1 MACCCSASVAVGSD
15 LDVCGASCLARRFLL
30 QINAVKL
37 QPSNPFKWA
46 SGWNSPI
53 YCDNRKILAYPKI
66 REFIKNEFISLIKE
80 FDTPT
85 CIAGVATGGIAIG
98 AIVADELGL
107 PFCYV
112 RSEPKSHGMKNN
124 IEGDLKQ
131 DDKVFVIEDLISSGK
146 SSIKAVKD
154 LKEFGVEI
162 TGLGAIFT
170 YGFEVSKNNFLKESC
185 LFKTLSDY
193 SVLLDTA
200 LKNNYISNL
209 ELETLVKWRSSPS
222 TWKPNA

>member
-1 MACCCSASVAVGSD
+1 MNNSKNNAAKVAD
-15 LDVCGASCLARRFLL
+15 FLL

-98 AIVADELGL
+98 AIVAEELGL

-112 RSEPKSHGMKNN
+112 RSESKSHGMKNN
-124 IEGDLKQ
+124 IEGDLKLE
-131 DDKVFVIEDLISSGK
+131 DKVFVIEDLISSGK
-146 SSIKAVKD
+146 SSIKAVRD

-170 YGFEVSKNNFLKESC
+170 YGFEVSENNFSEESC
-185 LFKTLSDY
+185 SFKTLSNY
-193 SVLLDTA
+193 SVLIDTA
-200 LKNNYISNL
+200 LKNNYISNE
-209 ELETLVKWRSSPS
+209 ELETLVKWRNSPS
-222 TWKPNA
+222 TWTPNA

>member
-1 MACCCSASVAVGSD
+1 MNSSINNAAKVAD
-15 LDVCGASCLARRFLL
+15 FLL

-66 REFIKNEFISLIKE
+66 REFIKNEFVSLINE

-98 AIVADELGL
+98 AIVAEELGL

-112 RSEPKSHGMKNN
+112 RSESKSHGMKNN
-124 IEGDLKQ
+124 IEGDLKLE
-131 DDKVFVIEDLISSGK
+131 DKVFVIEDLISSGK

-162 TGLGAIFT
+162 CGLGAIFT
-170 YGFEVSKNNFLKESC
+170 YGFEVSQSNFSEESC
-185 LFKTLSDY
+185 SFKTLSNY
-193 SVLLDTA
+193 SVLLETA
-200 LKNNYISNL
+200 LKNNYISNE
-209 ELETLVKWRSSPS
+209 ELNTLVKWRNSPS
-222 TWKPNA
+222 TWTPNA

>member
-1 MACCCSASVAVGSD
+1 MNSSKNNAAKVAD
-15 LDVCGASCLARRFLL
+15 FLL

-98 AIVADELGL
+98 AIVAEELGL

-112 RSEPKSHGMKNN
+112 RSESKSHGMKNN
-124 IEGDLKQ
+124 IEGDLKLE
-131 DDKVFVIEDLISSGK
+131 DKVFVIEDLISSGK
-146 SSIKAVKD
+146 SSIKAVRD

-170 YGFEVSKNNFLKESC
+170 YGFEVSENNFSEESC
-185 LFKTLSDY
+185 SFKTLSNY
-193 SVLLDTA
+193 SVLLKTA
-200 LKNNYISNL
+200 LKNNYISNE
-209 ELETLVKWRSSPS
+209 ELETLVKWRNSPS
-222 TWKPNA
+222 TWTPNA

>member
-1 MACCCSASVAVGSD
+1 MNSSKNNAAKVAD
-15 LDVCGASCLARRFLL
+15 FLL

-66 REFIKNEFISLIKE
+66 REFIKNEFISLIND
-80 FDTPT
+80 FDKPT

-98 AIVADELGL
+98 AIVAEELGL

-112 RSEPKSHGMKNN
+112 RSESKSHGMKNN
-124 IEGDLKQ
+124 IEGDLKLE
-131 DDKVFVIEDLISSGK
+131 DKVFVIEDLISSGK
-146 SSIKAVKD
+146 SSIKAIKD

-162 TGLGAIFT
+162 CGLGAIFT
-170 YGFEVSKNNFLKESC
+170 YGFEVSENNFSNESC
-185 LFKTLSDY
+185 SFKTLSNY
-193 SVLLDTA
+193 SVLIETT
-200 LKNNYISNL
+200 LKNNYISNE
-209 ELETLVKWRSSPS
+209 ELKTLIKWRNSPS
-222 TWKPNA
+222 TLESKCLK

>member
-1 MACCCSASVAVGSD
+1 MNSSKNNAAKVAD
-15 LDVCGASCLARRFLL
+15 FLL

-66 REFIKNEFISLIKE
+66 REYIKNEFISLINE

-98 AIVADELGL
+98 AIVAEELGL

-112 RSEPKSHGMKNN
+112 RSESKSHGMKNN
-124 IEGDLKQ
+124 IEGDLKLE
-131 DDKVFVIEDLISSGK
+131 DKVFVIEDLISSGK

-162 TGLGAIFT
+162 CGLGAIFT
-170 YGFEVSKNNFLKESC
+170 YGFEVSQSNFSEESC
-185 LFKTLSDY
+185 SFKTLSNY

-200 LKNNYISNL
+200 LKNNYISNE
-209 ELETLVKWRSSPS
+209 ELETLVKWRNSPS
-222 TWKPNA
+222 TWTPNA

>member
-1 MACCCSASVAVGSD
+1 MNSSKNNAAKVAD
-15 LDVCGASCLARRFLL
+15 FLL

-66 REFIKNEFISLIKE
+66 REYIKNEFISLINE

-98 AIVADELGL
+98 AIVAEELGL

-112 RSEPKSHGMKNN
+112 RSESKSHGMKNN
-124 IEGDLKQ
+124 IEGDLKLE
-131 DDKVFVIEDLISSGK
+131 DKVFVIEDLISSGK
-146 SSIKAVKD
+146 SSIKAVRD

-170 YGFEVSKNNFLKESC
+170 YGFEVSENNFSEESC
-185 LFKTLSDY
+185 SFKTLSNY
-193 SVLLDTA
+193 SVLLETA
-200 LKNNYISNL
+200 LKNNYISNE
-209 ELETLVKWRSSPS
+209 ELETLVKWRNSPS
-222 TWKPNA
+222 TWTPNA

>member
-1 MACCCSASVAVGSD
+1 MNNSKNNAAKVAD
-15 LDVCGASCLARRFLL
+15 FLL

-98 AIVADELGL
+98 AIVAEELGL

-112 RSEPKSHGMKNN
+112 RSESKSHGMKNN
-124 IEGDLKQ
+124 IEGDLKLE
-131 DDKVFVIEDLISSGK
+131 DKVFVIEDLISSGK
-146 SSIKAVKD
+146 SSIKAVRY

-170 YGFEVSKNNFLKESC
+170 YGFEVSENNFSEESC
-185 LFKTLSDY
+185 SFKTLSNY
-193 SVLLDTA
+193 SVLLETA
-200 LKNNYISNL
+200 LKNNYISNE
-209 ELETLVKWRSSPS
+209 ELETLVKWRNSPS
-222 TWKPNA
+222 TWTPNA

>member
-1 MACCCSASVAVGSD
+1 MNSSKNNAAKVAD
-15 LDVCGASCLARRFLL
+15 FLL

-98 AIVADELGL
+98 AIVAEELGL

-112 RSEPKSHGMKNN
+112 RSESKSHGMKNN

-131 DDKVFVIEDLISSGK
+131 EDKVFVIEDLISSGK
-146 SSIKAVKD
+146 SSIKAVRD

-170 YGFEVSKNNFLKESC
+170 YGFEVSENNFSEESC
-185 LFKTLSDY
+185 SFKTLSNY
-193 SVLLDTA
+193 SALLETA
-200 LKNNYISNL
+200 LKNNYISNE
-209 ELETLVKWRSSPS
+209 ELETLVKWRNSPS
-222 TWKPNA
+222 TWTPNA

>member
-1 MACCCSASVAVGSD
+1 MNNSKNNAAKVAD
-15 LDVCGASCLARRFLL
+15 FLL

-66 REFIKNEFISLIKE
+66 REFIKNEFVSLIKE
-80 FDTPT
+80 FDTAS

-98 AIVADELGL
+98 AIVAEELGL

-112 RSEPKSHGMKNN
+112 RSESKSHGMKNN
-124 IEGDLKQ
+124 IEGDLKL

-146 SSIKAVKD
+146 SSIKAIKD

-162 TGLGAIFT
+162 CGLGAIFT
-170 YGFEVSKNNFLKESC
+170 YGFEVSENNFSKESC
-185 LFKTLSDY
+185 TFKTLSNY
-193 SVLLDTA
+193 SVLIETA
-200 LKNNYISNL
+200 LKNNYISNE
-209 ELETLVKWRSSPS
+209 ELETLIKWRNSPS
-222 TWKPNA
+222 TWNPNA

>member
-1 MACCCSASVAVGSD
+1 MNSSKNNAAKVAD
-15 LDVCGASCLARRFLL
+15 FLL

-66 REFIKNEFISLIKE
+66 REFIKNEFISLIND
-80 FDTPT
+80 FDKPT

-98 AIVADELGL
+98 AIVAEELGL

-112 RSEPKSHGMKNN
+112 RSESKSHGMKNN
-124 IEGDLKQ
+124 IEGDLKLE
-131 DDKVFVIEDLISSGK
+131 DKVFVIEDLISSGK
-146 SSIKAVKD
+146 SSIKAIKD

-162 TGLGAIFT
+162 CGLGAIFT
-170 YGFEVSKNNFLKESC
+170 YGFEVSENNFSNESC
-185 LFKTLSDY
+185 SFKTLSNY
-193 SVLLDTA
+193 SVLLETA
-200 LKNNYISNL
+200 LKNNYISNE
-209 ELETLVKWRSSPS
+209 ELETLIKWRNSPS
-222 TWKPNA
+222 TWNPNA

>member
-1 MACCCSASVAVGSD
+1 MNNSKNNAAKVAD
-15 LDVCGASCLARRFLL
+15 FLL

-66 REFIKNEFISLIKE
+66 REFIKNEFVSLINE

-98 AIVADELGL
+98 AIVAEELGL

-112 RSEPKSHGMKNN
+112 RSESKSHGMKNN
-124 IEGDLKQ
+124 IEGDLKLE
-131 DDKVFVIEDLISSGK
+131 DKVFVIEDLISSGK

-162 TGLGAIFT
+162 CGLGAIFT
-170 YGFEVSKNNFLKESC
+170 YGFEVSQSNFSEESC
-185 LFKTLSDY
+185 SFKTLSNY

-200 LKNNYISNL
+200 LKNNYISNE
-209 ELETLVKWRSSPS
+209 ELETLVKWRNSPS
-222 TWKPNA
+222 TWTPNA

>member
-1 MACCCSASVAVGSD
+1 MNNSKNNAAKIAD
-15 LDVCGASCLARRFLL
+15 FLL
-30 QINAVKL
+30 NINAVKL

-98 AIVADELGL
+98 AIVAEELGL

-112 RSEPKSHGMKNN
+112 RSESKSHGMKNN
-124 IEGDLKQ
+124 IEGDLKLE
-131 DDKVFVIEDLISSGK
+131 DKVFVIEDLISSGK
-146 SSIKAVKD
+146 SSIKAVRD

-170 YGFEVSKNNFLKESC
+170 YGFEVSENNFSEESC
-185 LFKTLSDY
+185 SFKTLSNY
-193 SVLLDTA
+193 SVLLETA
-200 LKNNYISNL
+200 LKNNYISNE
-209 ELETLVKWRSSPS
+209 ELETLVKWRNSPS
-222 TWKPNA
+222 TWTPNA

>member
-1 MACCCSASVAVGSD
+1 MNSSKNNAAKVAD
-15 LDVCGASCLARRFLL
+15 FLL

-98 AIVADELGL
+98 AIVAEELGL

-112 RSEPKSHGMKNN
+112 RSESKSHGMKNN
-124 IEGDLKQ
+124 IEGDLKLE
-131 DDKVFVIEDLISSGK
+131 DKVFVIEDLISSGK
-146 SSIKAVKD
+146 SSIKAIKD

-162 TGLGAIFT
+162 CGLGAIFT
-170 YGFEVSKNNFLKESC
+170 YGFEVSENNFSKESC
-185 LFKTLSDY
+185 SFKTLSNY
-193 SVLLDTA
+193 SVLLETA
-200 LKNNYISNL
+200 LKNNYISNQ
-209 ELETLVKWRSSPS
+209 ELETLIKWRNSPS
-222 TWKPNA
+222 TWNPNA

>member
-1 MACCCSASVAVGSD
+1 MNSSKNNAAKVAD
-15 LDVCGASCLARRFLL
+15 FLL

-80 FDTPT
+80 FETPT

-98 AIVADELGL
+98 AIVAEELGL

-112 RSEPKSHGMKNN
+112 RSESKSHGMKNN
-124 IEGDLKQ
+124 IEGDLKLE
-131 DDKVFVIEDLISSGK
+131 DKVFVIEDLISSGK
-146 SSIKAVKD
+146 SSIKAIKD

-162 TGLGAIFT
+162 CGLGAIFS
-170 YGFEVSKNNFLKESC
+170 YGFEVSENNFSNESC
-185 LFKTLSDY
+185 SFKTLSNY
-193 SVLLDTA
+193 SVLLETA
-200 LKNNYISNL
+200 LKNNYISNE
-209 ELETLVKWRSSPS
+209 ELKTLIKWRNSPS
-222 TWKPNA
+222 TWNPNA

>member
-1 MACCCSASVAVGSD
+1 MNSSKNNAAKVAD
-15 LDVCGASCLARRFLL
+15 FLL

-66 REFIKNEFISLIKE
+66 REFIKNEFISLINE
-80 FDTPT
+80 FERPT

-98 AIVADELGL
+98 AIVAEELGL

-112 RSEPKSHGMKNN
+112 RSESKSHGMKNN
-124 IEGDLKQ
+124 IEGDLKLE
-131 DDKVFVIEDLISSGK
+131 DKVFVIEDLISSGK
-146 SSIKAVKD
+146 SSIKAVRD
-154 LKEFGVEI
+154 LKDFGVEI
-162 TGLGAIFT
+162 SGLGAIFT
-170 YGFEVSKNNFLKESC
+170 YGFEVSENNFSEESC
-185 LFKTLSDY
+185 SFKTLSNY

-200 LKNNYISNL
+200 LKNNYISNE
-209 ELETLVKWRSSPS
+209 ELETLVKWRKSPS
-222 TWKPNA
+222 TWIPNA

>member
-1 MACCCSASVAVGSD
+1 MNNFNNNAAKIAE
-15 LDVCGASCLARRFLL
+15 FLL

-37 QPSNPFKWA
+37 QPINPFKWA

-53 YCDNRKILAYPKI
+53 YCDNRKILAYPEI
-66 REFIKNEFISLIKE
+66 RSFIKNEFVELIKE
-80 FDTPT
+80 FEAPT

-98 AIVADELGL
+98 ALIAEELGL

-112 RSEPKSHGMKNN
+112 RSSVKSHGMKNN

-154 LKEFGVEI
+154 LKDFGAEI

-170 YGFEVSKNNFLKESC
+170 YDFEVSKNNFLRESC
-185 LFKTLSDY
+185 SFKTLSNY
-193 SVLLDTA
+193 SVLIETA
-200 LKNNYISNL
+200 LKNNYISNK
-209 ELETLVKWRSSPS
+209 ELETLVKWRNSPS
-222 TWKPNA
+222 TWNLNA

>member
-1 MACCCSASVAVGSD
+1 MNSSKNNAAKVAD
-15 LDVCGASCLARRFLL
+15 FLL

-53 YCDNRKILAYPKI
+53 YCDNRKILAHPKI

-98 AIVADELGL
+98 AIVAEELGL

-112 RSEPKSHGMKNN
+112 RSESKSHGMKNN
-124 IEGDLKQ
+124 IEGDLKLE
-131 DDKVFVIEDLISSGK
+131 DKVFVIEDLISSGK
-146 SSIKAVKD
+146 SSIKAIKD

-162 TGLGAIFT
+162 CGLGAIFT
-170 YGFEVSKNNFLKESC
+170 YGFEVSENNFSNESC
-185 LFKTLSDY
+185 SFKTLSNY

-200 LKNNYISNL
+200 LKNNYISNE
-209 ELETLVKWRSSPS
+209 ELKTLIKWRNSPS
-222 TWKPNA
+222 TWNPNA

>member
-1 MACCCSASVAVGSD
+1 MNSSKNNAAKVAD
-15 LDVCGASCLARRFLL
+15 FLL

-80 FDTPT
+80 FETPT

-98 AIVADELGL
+98 AIVAEELGL

-112 RSEPKSHGMKNN
+112 RSESKSHGMKNN
-124 IEGDLKQ
+124 IEGDLKLE
-131 DDKVFVIEDLISSGK
+131 DKVFVIEDLISSGK
-146 SSIKAVKD
+146 SSIKAIKD

-162 TGLGAIFT
+162 CGLGAIFT
-170 YGFEVSKNNFLKESC
+170 YGFEVSENNFSNESC
-185 LFKTLSDY
+185 SFKTLSNY
-193 SVLLDTA
+193 SVLLETA
-200 LKNNYISNL
+200 LKNNYISNE
-209 ELETLVKWRSSPS
+209 ELKTLIKWRKSPS
-222 TWKPNA
+222 TWNPNA

>member
-1 MACCCSASVAVGSD
+1 MNSSKNNAAKVAD
-15 LDVCGASCLARRFLL
+15 FLL

-98 AIVADELGL
+98 AIVAEELGL

-112 RSEPKSHGMKNN
+112 RSESKSHGMKNN

-131 DDKVFVIEDLISSGK
+131 EDKVFVIEDLISSGK
-146 SSIKAVKD
+146 SSIKAVRD

-162 TGLGAIFT
+162 SGLGAIFT
-170 YGFEVSKNNFLKESC
+170 YGFEVSENNFSEESC
-185 LFKTLSDY
+185 SFKTLSNY
-193 SVLLDTA
+193 SVLLETA
-200 LKNNYISNL
+200 LKNNYISNE
-209 ELETLVKWRSSPS
+209 ELETLVKWRNSPS
-222 TWKPNA
+222 TWTPNA

>member
-1 MACCCSASVAVGSD
+1 MNNSKNNAAKVAD
-15 LDVCGASCLARRFLL
+15 FLL

-66 REFIKNEFISLIKE
+66 REFIKNEFVSLIKE
-80 FDTPT
+80 FDTAS

-98 AIVADELGL
+98 AIVAEELGL

-112 RSEPKSHGMKNN
+112 RSESKSHGMKNN
-124 IEGDLKQ
+124 IEGDLKLE
-131 DDKVFVIEDLISSGK
+131 DKVFVIEDLISSGK
-146 SSIKAVKD
+146 SSIKAIKD

-162 TGLGAIFT
+162 CGLGAIFT
-170 YGFEVSKNNFLKESC
+170 YGFEVSENNFSKESC
-185 LFKTLSDY
+185 SFKTLSNY
-193 SVLLDTA
+193 SILLETA
-200 LKNNYISNL
+200 LKNNYISNE
-209 ELETLVKWRSSPS
+209 ELETLIKWRNSPS
-222 TWKPNA
+222 TWNPNA

>member
-1 MACCCSASVAVGSD
+1 MNNSKNNAAKVAD
-15 LDVCGASCLARRFLL
+15 FLL

-37 QPSNPFKWA
+37 QPYNPFKWA

-80 FDTPT
+80 FDKAT

-98 AIVADELGL
+98 AIVAEELGL

-112 RSEPKSHGMKNN
+112 RSESKSHGMKNN

-170 YGFEVSKNNFLKESC
+170 YGFEVSKKNFLKESC
-185 LFKTLSDY
+185 SFKTLSDY

-200 LKNNYISNL
+200 LKNNYISNK
-209 ELETLVKWRSSPS
+209 ELETLVKWRNSPS
-222 TWKPNA
+222 TWNPNA

>member
-1 MACCCSASVAVGSD
+1 MNSSKNNAAKVAD
-15 LDVCGASCLARRFLL
+15 FLL

-66 REFIKNEFISLIKE
+66 REFIKNEFVSLIND
-80 FDTPT
+80 FDKPT

-98 AIVADELGL
+98 AIVAEELGL

-112 RSEPKSHGMKNN
+112 RSESKSHGMKNN
-124 IEGDLKQ
+124 IEGDLKLE
-131 DDKVFVIEDLISSGK
+131 DKVFVIEDLISSGK
-146 SSIKAVKD
+146 SSIKAIKD

-162 TGLGAIFT
+162 CGLGAIFT
-170 YGFEVSKNNFLKESC
+170 YGFEVSENNFSNESC
-185 LFKTLSDY
+185 SFKTLSNY
-193 SVLLDTA
+193 SVLLETA
-200 LKNNYISNL
+200 LKNNYISNE
-209 ELETLVKWRSSPS
+209 ELKTLIKWRNSPS
-222 TWKPNA
+222 TWNPNA

>member
-1 MACCCSASVAVGSD
+1 MSNSKNNAAKVAD
-15 LDVCGASCLARRFLL
+15 FLL

-66 REFIKNEFISLIKE
+66 REFIKNEFVSLIND
-80 FDTPT
+80 FDKPT

-98 AIVADELGL
+98 AIVAEELGL

-112 RSEPKSHGMKNN
+112 RSESKSHGMKNN
-124 IEGDLKQ
+124 IEGDLKLE
-131 DDKVFVIEDLISSGK
+131 DKVFVIEDLISSGK
-146 SSIKAVKD
+146 SSIKAVRD

-170 YGFEVSKNNFLKESC
+170 YGFEVSKKNFLEESC
-185 LFKTLSDY
+185 SFKTLSNY
-193 SVLLDTA
+193 SVLLETA
-200 LKNNYISNL
+200 LKNNYISNQ
-209 ELETLVKWRSSPS
+209 ELETLIKWRNSPS
-222 TWKPNA
+222 TWNPNA

>member
-1 MACCCSASVAVGSD
+1 MNSSKNNAAKVAD
-15 LDVCGASCLARRFLL
+15 FLL

-66 REFIKNEFISLIKE
+66 REYIKNEFISLINE

-98 AIVADELGL
+98 AIVAEELGL

-112 RSEPKSHGMKNN
+112 RSESKSHGMKNN
-124 IEGDLKQ
+124 IEGDLKLE
-131 DDKVFVIEDLISSGK
+131 DKVFVIEDLISSGK
-146 SSIKAVKD
+146 SSIKAVRD

-162 TGLGAIFT
+162 SGLGAIFT
-170 YGFEVSKNNFLKESC
+170 YGFEVSENNFLEESC
-185 LFKTLSDY
+185 SFKTLSNY

-200 LKNNYISNL
+200 LENNYISNE
-209 ELETLVKWRSSPS
+209 ELETLVKWRNSPS
-222 TWKPNA
+222 TWTPNA

>member
-1 MACCCSASVAVGSD
+1 MNNSKNNAAKVAD
-15 LDVCGASCLARRFLL
+15 FLL

-98 AIVADELGL
+98 AIVAEELGL

-112 RSEPKSHGMKNN
+112 RSESKSHGMKNN

-131 DDKVFVIEDLISSGK
+131 EDKVFVIEDLISSGK
-146 SSIKAVKD
+146 SSIKAVRD

-170 YGFEVSKNNFLKESC
+170 YGFEVSENNFSEESC
-185 LFKTLSDY
+185 SFKTLSNY
-193 SVLLDTA
+193 SVLLETA
-200 LKNNYISNL
+200 LKNNYISN
-209 ELETLVKWRSSPS
+209 EEFETLVKWRNSPS
-222 TWKPNA
+222 TWTPNA

>member
-1 MACCCSASVAVGSD
+1 MNNSKNNAAKVAD
-15 LDVCGASCLARRFLL
+15 FLL

-98 AIVADELGL
+98 AIVAEELGL

-112 RSEPKSHGMKNN
+112 RSESKSHGMKNN

-170 YGFEVSKNNFLKESC
+170 YGFEVSKKNFLKESC
-185 LFKTLSDY
+185 SFKTLSDY

-200 LKNNYISNL
+200 LKNNYISNT
-209 ELETLVKWRSSPS
+209 ELETLVKWRNSPS
-222 TWKPNA
+222 TWNPNA

>member
-1 MACCCSASVAVGSD
+1 MNNSKNNAAKVAD
-15 LDVCGASCLARRFLL
+15 FLL

-37 QPSNPFKWA
+37 QPSKPFKWA

-66 REFIKNEFISLIKE
+66 REFIKNEFVSLINE

-98 AIVADELGL
+98 AIVAEELGL

-112 RSEPKSHGMKNN
+112 RSESKSHGMKNN
-124 IEGDLKQ
+124 IEGDLKLE
-131 DDKVFVIEDLISSGK
+131 DKVFVIEDLISSGK

-162 TGLGAIFT
+162 CGLGAIFT
-170 YGFEVSKNNFLKESC
+170 YGFEVSQSNFSEESC
-185 LFKTLSDY
+185 SFKTLSNY

-200 LKNNYISNL
+200 LKNNYISNE
-209 ELETLVKWRSSPS
+209 ELETLVKWRNSPS
-222 TWKPNA
+222 TWTPNA

>member
-1 MACCCSASVAVGSD
+1 MNNSKNNATKVAD
-15 LDVCGASCLARRFLL
+15 FLL

-66 REFIKNEFISLIKE
+66 REFIKNEFVSLIKE
-80 FDTPT
+80 FDTAT

-98 AIVADELGL
+98 AIVAEELGL

-112 RSEPKSHGMKNN
+112 RSESKSHGMKNN

-146 SSIKAVKD
+146 SSIKAIKD
-154 LKEFGVEI
+154 LKDFGAEV

-170 YGFEVSKNNFLKESC
+170 YGFEVSKNNFLRESC
-185 LFKTLSDY
+185 SFKTLSNY
-193 SVLLDTA
+193 SVLIETA
-200 LKNNYISNL
+200 LKNNYISNK
-209 ELETLVKWRSSPS
+209 ELETLVKWRNSPS
-222 TWKPNA
+222 TWNLNA

>member
-1 MACCCSASVAVGSD
+1 MNNSKNNAAKVAD
-15 LDVCGASCLARRFLL
+15 FLL

-98 AIVADELGL
+98 AIVAEELGL

-112 RSEPKSHGMKNN
+112 RSESKSHGMKNN

-131 DDKVFVIEDLISSGK
+131 EDKVFVIEDLISSGK
-146 SSIKAVKD
+146 SSIKAVRD

-170 YGFEVSKNNFLKESC
+170 YGFEVSENNFSEESC
-185 LFKTLSDY
+185 SFKTLSNY
-193 SVLLDTA
+193 SALLETA
-200 LKNNYISNL
+200 LKNNYISNE
-209 ELETLVKWRSSPS
+209 ELETLVKWRNSPS
-222 TWKPNA
+222 TWTPNA

>member
-1 MACCCSASVAVGSD
+1 MNSSKNNSAKVAD
-15 LDVCGASCLARRFLL
+15 FLL

-98 AIVADELGL
+98 AIVAEELGL

-112 RSEPKSHGMKNN
+112 RSESKSHGMKNN

-131 DDKVFVIEDLISSGK
+131 EDKVFVIEDLISSGK
-146 SSIKAVKD
+146 SSIKAVRD

-170 YGFEVSKNNFLKESC
+170 YGFEVSENNFSEEFCS
-185 LFKTLSDY
+185 FKTLSNY
-193 SVLLDTA
+193 SVLLETA
-200 LKNNYISNL
+200 LKNNYISNE
-209 ELETLVKWRSSPS
+209 ELETLVKWRNSPS
-222 TWKPNA
+222 TWTPNA

>member
-1 MACCCSASVAVGSD
+1 MNSSKNNAAKVAD
-15 LDVCGASCLARRFLL
+15 FLL

-66 REFIKNEFISLIKE
+66 REFIKNEFISLIND
-80 FDTPT
+80 FDKPT

-98 AIVADELGL
+98 AIVAEELGL

-112 RSEPKSHGMKNN
+112 RSESKSHGMKNN
-124 IEGDLKQ
+124 IEGDLKLE
-131 DDKVFVIEDLISSGK
+131 DKVFVIEDLISSGK
-146 SSIKAVKD
+146 SSIKAIKD

-162 TGLGAIFT
+162 CGLGAIFT
-170 YGFEVSKNNFLKESC
+170 YGFEVSENNFYNESC
-185 LFKTLSDY
+185 SFKTLSNY
-193 SVLLDTA
+193 SVLLETA
-200 LKNNYISNL
+200 LKNNYISNE
-209 ELETLVKWRSSPS
+209 ELKTLIKWRNSPS
-222 TWKPNA
+222 TWNPNA

>member
-1 MACCCSASVAVGSD
+1 MNNSKNNAAKVAD
-15 LDVCGASCLARRFLL
+15 FLL

-98 AIVADELGL
+98 AIVAEELGL

-112 RSEPKSHGMKNN
+112 RSESKSHGMKNN
-124 IEGDLKQ
+124 IEGDLKLE
-131 DDKVFVIEDLISSGK
+131 DKVFVIEDLISSGK
-146 SSIKAVKD
+146 SSIKAVRD

-162 TGLGAIFT
+162 IGLGAIFT
-170 YGFEVSKNNFLKESC
+170 YGFEVSENNFSEESC
-185 LFKTLSDY
+185 SFKTLSNY
-193 SVLLDTA
+193 TVLLESA
-200 LKNNYISNL
+200 LKNNYISNE
-209 ELETLVKWRSSPS
+209 ELETLVKWRNSPS
-222 TWKPNA
+222 TWTPNA

>member
-1 MACCCSASVAVGSD
+1 MNSSINNAAKVAD
-15 LDVCGASCLARRFLL
+15 FLL

-66 REFIKNEFISLIKE
+66 REFIKNEFISLIND
-80 FDTPT
+80 FDKPT

-98 AIVADELGL
+98 AIVAEELGL

-112 RSEPKSHGMKNN
+112 RSESKSHGMKNN
-124 IEGDLKQ
+124 IEGDLKLE
-131 DDKVFVIEDLISSGK
+131 DKVFVIEDLISSGK
-146 SSIKAVKD
+146 SSIKAIKD

-162 TGLGAIFT
+162 CGLGAIFT
-170 YGFEVSKNNFLKESC
+170 YGFEVSENNFSNESC
-185 LFKTLSDY
+185 SFKTLSNY
-193 SVLLDTA
+193 SVLLETA
-200 LKNNYISNL
+200 LKNNYISNE
-209 ELETLVKWRSSPS
+209 ELKTLIKWRNSPS
-222 TWKPNA
+222 TWNPNA

>member
-1 MACCCSASVAVGSD
+1 MNNSKNNAAKVAD
-15 LDVCGASCLARRFLL
+15 FLL

-80 FDTPT
+80 FDTAT

-98 AIVADELGL
+98 AIVAEELGL

-112 RSEPKSHGMKNN
+112 RSESKSHGMKNN

-131 DDKVFVIEDLISSGK
+131 EDKVFVIEDLISSGK
-146 SSIKAVKD
+146 SSIKAVRD

-170 YGFEVSKNNFLKESC
+170 YGFEVSENNFSEESC
-185 LFKTLSDY
+185 SFKTLSNY
-193 SVLLDTA
+193 SVLLETA
-200 LKNNYISNL
+200 LKNNYISNE
-209 ELETLVKWRSSPS
+209 ELETLVKWRNSPS
-222 TWKPNA
+222 TWTPNA

>member
-1 MACCCSASVAVGSD
+1 MNSSKNNAAKVAD
-15 LDVCGASCLARRFLL
+15 FLL

-98 AIVADELGL
+98 AIVAEELGL

-112 RSEPKSHGMKNN
+112 RSESKSHGMKNN

-131 DDKVFVIEDLISSGK
+131 EDKVFVIEDLISSGK
-146 SSIKAVKD
+146 SSIKAVRD

-170 YGFEVSKNNFLKESC
+170 YGFEVSENNFSEEFCS
-185 LFKTLSDY
+185 FKTLSNY
-193 SVLLDTA
+193 SVLLETA
-200 LKNNYISNL
+200 LKNNYISNE
-209 ELETLVKWRSSPS
+209 ELETLVKWRNSPS

>member
-1 MACCCSASVAVGSD
+1 MNRSKNNAAK
-15 LDVCGASCLARRFLL
+15 LADFLL
-30 QINAVKL
+30 QINVVKL

-98 AIVADELGL
+98 AIVAEELGL

-112 RSEPKSHGMKNN
+112 RSESKSHGMKNN

-131 DDKVFVIEDLISSGK
+131 EDKVFVIEDLISSGK
-146 SSIKAVKD
+146 SSIKAVRD

-170 YGFEVSKNNFLKESC
+170 YGFEVSENNFSEESC
-185 LFKTLSDY
+185 SFKTLSNY
-193 SVLLDTA
+193 SVLLETA
-200 LKNNYISNL
+200 LKNNYISNE
-209 ELETLVKWRSSPS
+209 ELETLVKWRNSPS
-222 TWKPNA
+222 TWTPNA